1 MKNQDLFKV
10 AAFLVM
16 VVFFTS
22 NTNAQND
29 RSLYFLPG
37 IPQSRYMNPA
47 NFPDHQLYVSIPV
60 LSTVKFGLENTMNY
74 DDLFQQQGD
83 SIYLDRD
90 YLLDNLKDKN
100 SINFDATVELFSL
113 GFKVK
118 KNYFAFRMSDA
129 GNFNSTI
136 TKETIRFALY
146 GNGSEEFLGKTI
158 DLSGNAINF
167 SYYRE
172 YAFGYT
178 RNIDEK
184 LNVGMNIKVLQGIA
198 NVSTNDLSFKLLTDS
213 TDFTIKATSNIDINT
228 SIPDDFEGSIVDLVP
243 GDKNPGFAFDFGG
256 QYQINDK
263 WSVSAG
269 MLNIGFI
276 NWKSNLKNYRTTNPG
291 NEFVFEGF
299 ELSDFFEDKEFNNEL
314 LNDLLDSISDEIGV
328 TERALEYRTT
338 LPAWLNLNAN
348 FNLTPKDQFGA
359 LLRNRFLK
367 DQNWTTF
374 TLAYS
379 HSFNN
384 RASILVSNTFTK
396 GSYFTP
402 GLGLTANL
410 GPVQLFLISENVTA
424 PLFVNTARFYSVHF
438 GINIV
443 IRPKNNQV
451 VEPEAIEPELKQD

>member
-1 MKNQDLFKV
+1 MKIQHLIRISGLFWIMLL
-10 AAFLVM
+10 AATNL
-16 VVFFTS
+16 
-22 NTNAQND
+22 NAQND
-29 RSLYFLPG
+29 RSLYFMSE

-47 NFPDHQLYVSIPV
+47 TFPKHKFYVAIPV
-60 LSTVKFGLENTMNY
+60 ISTVKFGVENTMHY
-74 DDLFQQQGD
+74 DDLFQQKGD

-118 KNYFAFRMSDA
+118 KNYFAFRISDA

-146 GNGSEEFLGKTI
+146 GNGSGEFLGKTI

-172 YAFGYT
+172 YALGYT

-184 LNVGMNIKVLQGIA
+184 LNVGMNIKFLHGIA
-198 NVSTNDLSFKLLTDS
+198 NVSTNDLSFTLFTDS
-213 TDFTIKATSNIDINT
+213 TDYAITATSSIDINT
-228 SIPDDFEGSIVDLVP
+228 SLPEDLAGKIVDLNP
-243 GDKNPGFAFDFGG
+243 TSKNPGFAFDFGG

-269 MLNIGFI
+269 MLNIGAI
-276 NWKSNLKNYRTTNPG
+276 NWKSDVKNYRTTNSG
-291 NEFVFEGF
+291 NEFVFDGF
-299 ELSDFFEDKEFNNEL
+299 ELSEFFEDREFNNEL
-314 LNDLLDSISDEIGV
+314 LNKLLDSIADEIGV
-328 TERALEYRTT
+328 TETAMEYRNSI
-338 LPAWLNLNAN
+338 PSWLNLNAN
-348 FNLTPKDQFGA
+348 YNLTPNDQFGV
-359 LLRNRFLK
+359 LLRNRFMK

-379 HSFNN
+379 HSFKDWGK
-384 RASILVSNTFTK
+384 ILVSNTFSK
-396 GSYFTP
+396 GSYLTP
-402 GLGLTANL
+402 GIGLSANL

-424 PLFVNTARFYSVHF
+424 PIFVNTAKFYSVHF
-438 GINIV
+438 GVNIV
-443 IRPKNNQV
+443 VRDKKTTP
-451 VEPEAIEPELKQD
+451 VEPPPLNE